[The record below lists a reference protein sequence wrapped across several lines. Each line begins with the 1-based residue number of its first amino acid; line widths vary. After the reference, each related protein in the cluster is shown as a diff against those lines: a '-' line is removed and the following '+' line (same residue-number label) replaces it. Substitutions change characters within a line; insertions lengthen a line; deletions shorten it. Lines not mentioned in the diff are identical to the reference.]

1 MAHFEEL
8 AFATRK
14 TNWDDYLDGDKY
26 ALNASS
32 KRGALL
38 FYGKGRCVSCHSGNL
53 MSDFNYHNLGIPE
66 NGPGFNGN
74 GEDLGRYYVTLEE
87 KDKYKFRTPP
97 LRNVSKTYPYFHN
110 GIFSELESVI
120 KHHTKISYFTDK
132 YKEDGFMLNKF
143 QSTNLSPIL
152 VEGLDL
158 NENDIKDL
166 LSF

>member
-1 MAHFEEL
+1 
-8 AFATRK
+8 
-14 TNWDDYLDGDKY
+14 
-26 ALNASS
+26 
-32 KRGALL
+32 
-38 FYGKGRCVSCHSGNL
+38 

-97 LRNVSKTYPYFHN
+97 LRNVSKTSPYFHN

-120 KHHTKISYFTDK
+120 KHHTKISYFSDK
-132 YKEDGFMLNKF
+132 YKEDGGFMLNKF

-166 LSF
+166 LSFLDSLSSSTDPTMLGKIIPQKVPSNIKIHSIND